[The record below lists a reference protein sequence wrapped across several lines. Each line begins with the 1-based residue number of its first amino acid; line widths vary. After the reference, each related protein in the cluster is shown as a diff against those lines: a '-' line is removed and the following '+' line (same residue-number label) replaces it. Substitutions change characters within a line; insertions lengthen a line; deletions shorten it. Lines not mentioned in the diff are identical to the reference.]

1 MQLQDKV
8 AVITGG
14 TAGLGRGIAEAF
26 LREGARVVLNGR
38 SQGKGDKVLADL
50 GAGDRAVFR
59 QGDVLVQADIE
70 SLVDFAVAH
79 FGCLDIMVN
88 NAGGTGDTQ
97 PVARMTDE
105 EWALNMRWNLDSTF
119 FGTRRALQHMLPR
132 KSGRIINMSSVEGK
146 RGKAVMSGY
155 VTAKHAVNGFTK
167 SVAKEVG
174 TEGITVNALCPGP
187 SSPTSSATT
196 DRARRPRWA
205 SRSTRWLTCSSR
217 TPLSSDPTRSRRSL
231 PWPCWWPLMPAP
243 ALLAPCCPSTAA
255 PPNTDSS
262 VAAGQSCETMR
273 CDTVWTAARRALGDR
288 WLSGPPSSRIGWM
301 A

>member
-174 TEGITVNALCPGP
+174 TEGITVNALCPGLVITDIIRDNGP
-187 SSPTSSATT
+187 RTAAAMGISFDEMVDLFVQDSALK
-196 DRARRPRWA
+196 RPNTVEEVAAMAVLVA
-205 SRSTRWLTCSSR
+205 SDAGAGITG
-217 TPLSSDPTRSRRSL
+217 
-231 PWPCWWPLMPAP
+231 
-243 ALLAPCCPSTAA
+243 ALLSIDGGTA
-255 PPNTDSS
+255 
-262 VAAGQSCETMR
+262 EY
-273 CDTVWTAARRALGDR
+273 
-288 WLSGPPSSRIGWM
+288 
-301 A
+301 